1 MNVLSISR
9 KSDAIEVDYIIRPS
23 KSYPGGNY
31 GSYGG
36 YDVILLKLKKK
47 VVKGS
52 ELLIITRLL
61 NKIYSINRYKQ
72 LFIFKG

>member
-1 MNVLSISR
+1 MYILIYQQRGVKCVKICKQYGGCLRILSIVR
-9 KSDAIEVDYIIRPS
+9 KSDAIDVDYIIRPS

-47 VVKGS
+47 VA
-52 ELLIITRLL
+52 
-61 NKIYSINRYKQ
+61 
-72 LFIFKG
+72 

>member
-1 MNVLSISR
+1 MSVLSICR
-9 KSDAIEVDYIIRPS
+9 KSDAIDVDYIIRPS

-47 VVKGS
+47 VFKGY
-52 ELLIITRLL
+52 ELLIVAQLL
-61 NKIYSINRYKQ
+61 KEYHIIQKS
-72 LFIFKG
+72 LEAIFHF